1 MVAIKGME
9 TQTDC
14 KKCPFMAMDD
24 TDELIS
30 PMICIA
36 LWATKYEIRHCTEG
50 RILDD
55 CPLVEIITCKDC
67 RYLDKEEKYCKYL
80 ANTTGWFESGCDAV
94 YTGADFY
101 CKDAERR
108 K

>member
-14 KKCPFMAMDD
+14 KKCPLMAMDD

-36 LWATKYEIRHCTEG
+36 LWATKYEIRHCIEG

-67 RYLDKEEKYCKYL
+67 KHWNKEEEYCKLEY
-80 ANTTGWFESGCDAV
+80 DKV
-94 YTGADFY
+94 YTGADFF
-101 CKDAERR
+101 CADAKRR
-108 K
+108 E